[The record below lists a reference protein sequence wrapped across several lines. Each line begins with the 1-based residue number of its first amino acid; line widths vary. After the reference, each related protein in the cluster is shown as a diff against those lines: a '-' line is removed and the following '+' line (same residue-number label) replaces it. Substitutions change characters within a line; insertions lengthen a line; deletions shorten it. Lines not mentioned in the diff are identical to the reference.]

1 MHCHGN
7 CHSLRMFEMFMC
19 HLEMQAQRIT
29 PKLAMWVSVN
39 PSIPFLCLIEKADL
53 LIFSIKI
60 SVLHLSIVINVV
72 INFLHFDLLS
82 LEPLG

>member
-7 CHSLRMFEMFMC
+7 CHSLPMFEMFTC

-39 PSIPFLCLIEKADL
+39 PSMSSLFNRDCRFTDLFQSKFLCYIC
-53 LIFSIKI
+53 
-60 SVLHLSIVINVV
+60 
-72 INFLHFDLLS
+72 LLS
-82 LEPLG
+82 LILS